1 MNFQPKTVKELQQ
14 ESERLLLPARKEPYP
29 ATVESAVDKTS
40 KSGNEMIEIKL
51 KVFADDGSHRTVT
64 DYLMEAMAHKLFH
77 FAEATGNMD
86 KYESGTL
93 SSNDCEG
100 KELFVKIGI
109 DPANGNFAAKNVVKD
124 YVSPQSELKHA
135 ATKEDA
141 PKAAP
146 KSAPKPPKDSDLDI
160 APDDIPFAIPF
171 APFVA
176 GLGAAASLFA

>member
-1 MNFQPKTVKELQQ
+1 MQFTPKTVKELQQ

-29 ATVESAVDKTS
+29 ASVESAVDKTS

-51 KVFADDGSHRTVT
+51 KVFADDGSHRIVT

-124 YVSPQSELKHA
+124 YSSPQSESRHA
-135 ATKEDA
+135 ATKEE
-141 PKAAP
+141 PHAAP
-146 KSAPKPPKDSDLDI
+146 KSAPKPPKDADLDVL
-160 APDDIPFAIPF
+160 ADSEIPF
-171 APFVA
+171 
-176 GLGAAASLFA
+176 